1 MTYGWH
7 TGTYEW
13 HKDDVRGHVSDIR
26 IFFKTKLKYTIR
38 WYWTYGYVYILLE
51 QWQTD
56 DMRVLNTS
64 DTRMTYEWHTND
76 MPVHRSDITY
86 FIRMSLACTRMS
98 SVCHLYVL
106 VCHSYVLVCH
116 PYVTGIY
123 SYVIRMSLECSFTMN
138 CRPEVF
144 CKKGFFFNKVAGLE
158 SATLLK
164 RRLWP
169 RCFPV
174 NFVKFL
180 RTPISIEYF

>member
-1 MTYGWH
+1 
-7 TGTYEW
+7 
-13 HKDDVRGHVSDIR
+13 
-26 IFFKTKLKYTIR
+26 
-38 WYWTYGYVYILLE
+38 
-51 QWQTD
+51 
-56 DMRVLNTS
+56 
-64 DTRMTYEWHTND
+64 

-86 FIRMSLACTRMS
+86 FIRMSLVCTRMS
-98 SVCHLYVL
+98 SVCHSYVLVCHPYVTRMYSYMIRMSLVCSRMPSVCHLYVL

-123 SYVIRMSLECSFTMN
+123 SYVIRMSLECSFTVN

-144 CKKGFFFNKVAGLE
+144 CKKGFFFNKVAGLG

-164 RRLWP
+164 KRLWP

-180 RTPISIEYF
+180 RTPISIEYL